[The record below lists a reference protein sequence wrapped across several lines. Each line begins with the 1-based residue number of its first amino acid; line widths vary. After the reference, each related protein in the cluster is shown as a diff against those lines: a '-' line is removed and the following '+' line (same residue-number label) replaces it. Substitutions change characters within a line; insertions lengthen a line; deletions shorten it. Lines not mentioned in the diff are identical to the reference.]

1 MSSGPIQ
8 IYLDSADYSNLSN
21 PKVLE
26 KDPRKK
32 DTLDFLYQCVDCGV
46 IEIRFSAFT
55 VAEITHIDEDSKR
68 YAVQRAKLLMDLTQG
83 KTFRPV
89 FDLFT
94 QDAIYLGIK
103 QTTECDTLEFP
114 HYAYLDNNDWIDKSR
129 WNDFSAQFKAETLR
143 QCRQIITSLQLPRH
157 QKKIAEKNFFRKGRL
172 SPEVKKNIIHAL

>member
-1 MSSGPIQ
+1 MTSRPIQ

-32 DTLDFLYQCVDCGV
+32 DTLDFLYKCVDDGV

-55 VAEITHIDEDSKR
+55 VAEITHIDEDSRR
-68 YAVQRAKLLMDLTQG
+68 YAVQRAKLLMDLTRG

-114 HYAYLDNNDWIDKSR
+114 EYAYLDNNDWIDKTR
-129 WNDFSAQFKAETLR
+129 
-143 QCRQIITSLQLPRH
+143 
-157 QKKIAEKNFFRKGRL
+157 
-172 SPEVKKNIIHAL
+172 